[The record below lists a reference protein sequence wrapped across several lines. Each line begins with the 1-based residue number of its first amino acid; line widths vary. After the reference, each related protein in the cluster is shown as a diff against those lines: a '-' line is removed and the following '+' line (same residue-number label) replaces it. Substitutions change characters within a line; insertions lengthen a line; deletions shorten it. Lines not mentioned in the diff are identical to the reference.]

1 MNETQ
6 KDLGEEIISALKELG
21 EQLDELKKAFG
32 ELKNGRDE

>member
-1 MNETQ
+1 MEDTTGDIGQ
-6 KDLGEEIISALKELG
+6 EIISKLKELS